1 MDFIIINFLFLPK
14 LIIIMSQKNSGAEL
28 KSAEDRLGLISIA
41 FFKKKNV
48 LLNKWGFVAV
58 KY

>member
-1 MDFIIINFLFLPK
+1 
-14 LIIIMSQKNSGAEL
+14 MSQKNSGAEL
-28 KSAEDRLGLISIA
+28 KSAEDRLGSTSIT

-48 LLNKWGFVAV
+48 LLINKWGLVAV